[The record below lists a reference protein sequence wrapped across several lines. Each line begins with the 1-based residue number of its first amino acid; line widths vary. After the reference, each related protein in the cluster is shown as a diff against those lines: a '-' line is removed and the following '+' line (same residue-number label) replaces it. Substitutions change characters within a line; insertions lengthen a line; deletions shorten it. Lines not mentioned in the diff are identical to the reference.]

1 MAQFYSGKDGK
12 VLVDGQQ
19 LAKVGGWS
27 LSAQVEALETTSL
40 ADIARDYTSG
50 LKSANGSCAVFYYAD
65 APVSL
70 LSKVVK
76 VGAATD
82 ADKVTIT
89 LGWGEKAVTF
99 QALLTSAE
107 LGCRVGEVMQAQVSF
122 SACGDLQGVAL

>member
-40 ADIARDYTSG
+40 ADVARDFTPG
-50 LKSANGSCAVFYYAD
+50 LKSASGNMAVFYHDD
-65 APVSL
+65 APVPVV
-70 LSKVVK
+70 SKVVK

-89 LGWGEKAVTF
+89 LGWGEKAVSF

-122 SACGDLQGVAL
+122 SVCGDLQGVAL